1 MVSNAVVAEER
12 PRRRSEKSRAAIFAA
27 TRKLALE
34 RGFDKLTIEAVA
46 AKAGVGKQT
55 IYRWWPSRAVLVAD
69 VLLEDFGSMDLAV
82 PDTGDLVADLI
93 GWARALAK
101 SLTTG
106 DFSTSLRILTASAM
120 EDANTARRL
129 HATFGEPIHASI
141 RARLYTDGDLD
152 GAVAHAAADAIV
164 GGVVYPILNQGPGY
178 DPSRAELLTLIVLN
192 GVSTGQ
198 H

>member
-1 MVSNAVVAEER
+1 MVSDEK

-27 TRKLALE
+27 TRELALE

-69 VLLEDFGSMDLAV
+69 VLLEDFGSMDLTV
-82 PDTGDLVADLI
+82 PRTGNLTTDLVT
-93 GWARALAK
+93 WAKALAR

-120 EDANTARRL
+120 EDGDTAARL
-129 HATFGEPIHASI
+129 HTTFGEPIHASL
-141 RARLYTDGDLD
+141 RERLQADGGVDD
-152 GAVAHAAADAIV
+152 AVAFAAADAIV
-164 GGVVYPILNQGPGY
+164 GGVVYPILNRGPDY
-178 DPSRAELLTLIVLN
+178 DPARAELLTRIILGGLPVR
-192 GVSTGQ
+192 TP
-198 H
+198 